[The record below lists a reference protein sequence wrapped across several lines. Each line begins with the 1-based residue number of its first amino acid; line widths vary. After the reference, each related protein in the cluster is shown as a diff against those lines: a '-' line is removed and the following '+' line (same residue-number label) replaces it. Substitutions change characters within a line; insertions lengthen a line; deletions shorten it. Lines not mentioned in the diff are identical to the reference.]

1 LVTQARHTKRKLD
14 GESWIAKAGRRALI
28 ASESWIAKAATVGI
42 RDREIQ
48 TSKVQ
53 TVNYQPFRAHL
64 RNGRARDVE
73 VCHIAGEIA
82 AGEAFGAA
90 RFAEGS

>member
-1 LVTQARHTKRKLD
+1 LVAQARHTKRKLD
-14 GESWIAKAGRRALI
+14 GESWIAKADRQALI
-28 ASESWIAKAATVGI
+28 ASESWIAKAATVGT

-53 TVNYQPFRAHL
+53 IVNYQSFGAHL
-64 RNGRARDVE
+64 RNVRAHDVE
-73 VCHIAGEIA
+73 VCHIADEIA
-82 AGEAFGAA
+82 ASEAFGAA